1 MPYPLKEGDF
11 AVYNHGG
18 IVSLHGEIVKIV
30 KIDNNQNENI
40 FFESISKPGKV
51 SQSYGIRFTPL
62 DMAVTECDQDIAR
75 AKSLKHS
82 ILKTLIDQDYE
93 RTAND

>member
-18 IVSLHGEIVKIV
+18 SVSLHGEVVKII
-30 KIDNNQNENI
+30 KIDNGQNENI
-40 FFESISKPGKV
+40 FFESSSEPGKV

-62 DMAVTECDQDIAR
+62 DMAATECDQSIAR
-75 AKSLKHS
+75 ARSLKYS
-82 ILKTLIDQDYE
+82 ILKILIDQDYE
-93 RTAND
+93 RAANG